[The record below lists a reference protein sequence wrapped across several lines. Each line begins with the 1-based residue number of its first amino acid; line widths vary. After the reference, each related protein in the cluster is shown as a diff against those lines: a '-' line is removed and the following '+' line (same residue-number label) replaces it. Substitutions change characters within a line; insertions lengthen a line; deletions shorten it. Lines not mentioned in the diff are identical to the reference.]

1 MSDFK
6 ALFEKSRESEEHWV
20 ARAIQGFTEDL
31 YTLMERRGVSRAEL
45 ARRLETS
52 PAYITKLL
60 RGDANFTVRSMVRL
74 ARALD
79 GHFVARLEPEEQPVC
94 WVDVAAGVRRGA
106 PHRVAR
112 TTHAQRRLTLVK
124 DQAAGEQDAGTN
136 HDPLAA

>member
-6 ALFEKSRESEEHWV
+6 ALFEKSRQSEEHWL

-31 YTLMERRGVSRAEL
+31 YNLMERRGVSRAEL

-60 RGDANFTVRSMVRL
+60 RGDANFTMRSMVRL

-79 GHFVARLEPEEQPVC
+79 GRFVARLEPREQPVR
-94 WVDVAAGVRRGA
+94 WVDVAADVRRGS
-106 PHRVAR
+106 PHRLAEPAA
-112 TTHAQRRLTLVK
+112 AQRRLALVK
-124 DQAAGEQDAGTN
+124 DKAGEQDAGTN